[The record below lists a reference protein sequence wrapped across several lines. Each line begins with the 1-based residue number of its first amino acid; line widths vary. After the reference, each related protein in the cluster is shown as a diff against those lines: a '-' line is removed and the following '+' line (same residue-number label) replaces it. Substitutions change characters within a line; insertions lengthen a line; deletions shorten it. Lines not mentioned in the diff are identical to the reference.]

1 MKQKKHKNQ
10 MVITALALMIAVA
23 GYLNFSGKE
32 IDLLEET
39 AVEETANLADEE
51 LSLEEDVVD
60 EDMLVSV
67 DDMEFLEGTETQTD
81 TTKEQELGAVDG
93 DEEDLGLAQ
102 SEAASAGVVD
112 LEVVDNQ
119 EISAKLEDDVEETV
133 SASSQTVSN
142 SILQAQLTKE
152 QNRAKNKEMLM
163 EIVNSKEATDAQKEQ
178 ASAQLL
184 QISEFMEKE
193 AATQELLTA
202 KGYPNSMVSMSEES
216 VDVAVKAEELTDV
229 DRAKIEDVVQRKTGV
244 SMQNIVI
251 STYQD

>member
-1 MKQKKHKNQ
+1 MNPKRHKNQ

-39 AVEETANLADEE
+39 AVEETAVVADEE
-51 LSLEEDVVD
+51 LSLEEDLGD
-60 EDMLVSV
+60 DDMLVSMDELEV
-67 DDMEFLEGTETQTD
+67 AEGT
-81 TTKEQELGAVDG
+81 TTADSTTEEKEVSAI
-93 DEEDLGLAQ
+93 DEDSLEVAE
-102 SEAASAGVVD
+102 SEAASAGVED
-112 LEVVDNQ
+112 LDVVDNQ
-119 EISAKLEDDVEETV
+119 EISAKVDDDIQETV
-133 SASSQTVSN
+133 SVSSQNVSS

-163 EIVNSKEATDAQKEQ
+163 EIVNSKEASEAQKEE
-178 ASAQLL
+178 ASAKLL

-202 KGYPNSMVSMSEES
+202 KGYSNSMVSMSEDS
-216 VDVAVKAEELTDV
+216 VDVAVNAEELTDV

-251 STYQD
+251 STYHD

>member
-1 MKQKKHKNQ
+1 MNPKRHKNQ

-39 AVEETANLADEE
+39 AVEETAVVADEE
-51 LSLEEDVVD
+51 LSLEEDLGD
-60 EDMLVSV
+60 DDMLVSMDELEV
-67 DDMEFLEGTETQTD
+67 AEGT
-81 TTKEQELGAVDG
+81 TTADSTTEEKEVSAI
-93 DEEDLGLAQ
+93 DEDSLEVAE
-102 SEAASAGVVD
+102 SEAASAGVED
-112 LEVVDNQ
+112 LDVVDNQ
-119 EISAKLEDDVEETV
+119 EISAKVDDDIQETV
-133 SASSQTVSN
+133 SVSSQNVSS

-163 EIVNSKEATDAQKEQ
+163 EIVNSKEASEAQKEE
-178 ASAQLL
+178 ASAKLL

-202 KGYPNSMVSMSEES
+202 KGYPNSMVSMSEDS
-216 VDVAVKAEELTDV
+216 VDVAVNAEELTDV

-251 STYQD
+251 STYHD